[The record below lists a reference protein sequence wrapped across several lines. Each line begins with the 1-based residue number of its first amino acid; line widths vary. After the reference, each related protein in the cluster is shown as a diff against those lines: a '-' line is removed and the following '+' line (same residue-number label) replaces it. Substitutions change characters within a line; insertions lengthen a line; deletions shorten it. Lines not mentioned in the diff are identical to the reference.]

1 MGPVDETAPR
11 RLTKLSF
18 RRDVRLFL
26 GALVGFLGILIVLLL
41 LFLRSFLQ
49 HTTDAI
55 ADERQTIANVAAA
68 DIAAGFDRTV
78 GELQLSTIRARYGAA
93 GAAVIM
99 PGGQRISS
107 GVLPES
113 DGVTTV
119 RRPTPAGTLLLV
131 FDEGR
136 VRTLR
141 GTFFVTTGVSL
152 AAVAAGALLLWLY
165 LPRITRPIEQM
176 LDSAAEI
183 RERAPHVDEQ
193 EYLIDTFRASIDLLK
208 AQKQELQELHDAQKI
223 RADDLERITSALTRS
238 LTSGFLALDP
248 DGRIVD
254 LNASAREILRAGD
267 AHVAGVPVSE
277 ALGDNDFT
285 RALTAAVSK
294 REALTRAEVMVGTQL
309 IGLTTVPLV
318 DAGER
323 FLALLALFTDLTPY
337 RELEARVR
345 DLQTLADLGE
355 ISAGIAHEFRNSLS
369 TMLGYLKLARRAGTI
384 EDTSRAIEKSER
396 EAALLAE
403 AVDRLLAFA
412 RPMKLERRSID
423 LLELT
428 REVCERI
435 DSGAVPLACDGVEV
449 AVQGDR
455 ALLVR
460 ALDNLV
466 RNAVDSVREK
476 GSGAVRVI
484 VADGETAQ
492 VRVEDDGV
500 GVDAAEVPRLMLPF
514 QSLKPSGYGLGLP
527 LARKIVLLHGG
538 TVRLTGEKGKGAVA
552 VVELPVSENRN

>member
-1 MGPVDETAPR
+1 M
-11 RLTKLSF
+11 TKLGF

-41 LFLRSFLQ
+41 LFLRSFLE

-55 ADERQTIANVAAA
+55 AAERETIANVAASDLA
-68 DIAAGFDRTV
+68 GGFDRTV
-78 GELQLSTIRARYGAA
+78 AELQLSAIRARYGAA
-93 GAAVIM
+93 GAAVVM
-99 PGGQRISS
+99 ADGRRVTS

-113 DGVTTV
+113 DGVATV
-119 RRPTPAGTLLLV
+119 RRVTPAGTLLLV

-141 GTFFVTTGVSL
+141 GTFLLTAGVSL
-152 AAVAAGALLLWLY
+152 AAVAAGALLLALY

-193 EYLIDTFRASIDLLK
+193 EYLIDTFRASIDQLK

-238 LTSGFLALDP
+238 LASGFLALDP
-248 DGRIVD
+248 NGNIVD
-254 LNASAREILRAGD
+254 LNAAAREILHAGD
-267 AHVAGVPVSE
+267 APLAGVPVAE
-277 ALGDNDFT
+277 ALGANDFT
-285 RALTAAVSK
+285 RALLEAVEH
-294 REALTRAEVMVGTQL
+294 RAALTRAEVAVGSQL
-309 IGLTTVPLV
+309 IGLTTVPLI
-318 DAGER
+318 DASQR
-323 FLALLALFTDLTPY
+323 FLALLALFTDLTPF

-369 TMLGYLKLARRAGTI
+369 TMLGYLKLARRAGSL
-384 EDTSRAIEKSER
+384 EDTARAIEKSER

-412 RPMKLERRSID
+412 RPMKIERNRID

-435 DSGAVPLACDGVEV
+435 DPGTVPLTCGGTAVD
-449 AVQGDR
+449 VQGDR

-476 GSGAVRVI
+476 GSGSVRVI
-484 VADGETAQ
+484 VADGDPPH

-500 GVDAAEVPRLMLPF
+500 GVDAADVPRLMLPF
-514 QSLKPSGYGLGLP
+514 QSQKPSGYGLGLP

-538 TVRLTGEKGKGAVA
+538 TIRLTGSKGVGAVA
-552 VVELPVSENRN
+552 TMELPRIG

>member
-1 MGPVDETAPR
+1 
-11 RLTKLSF
+11 
-18 RRDVRLFL
+18 VRLFL

-41 LFLRSFLQ
+41 LFLRSFLE
-49 HTTDAI
+49 HTTDSI
-55 ADERQTIANVAAA
+55 AAERQTIANVAAG
-68 DIAAGFDRTV
+68 DIADGFDRNV
-78 GELQLSTIRARYGAA
+78 AELQLSAIRARYGVA
-93 GAAVIM
+93 GTAMLM
-99 PGGQRISS
+99 P
-107 GVLPES
+107 
-113 DGVTTV
+113 DGRRVTTGVVPETEGVAVV
-119 RRPTPAGTLLLV
+119 RRATPAGTLVLV

-141 GTFFVTTGVSL
+141 GTFFLTAAVSL

-208 AQKQELQELHDAQKI
+208 AQKQELQALHDAQKI

-267 AHVAGVPVSE
+267 ASLAGVPVDE
-277 ALGDNDFT
+277 ALGTNGFT
-285 RALTAAVSK
+285 SALLAAV
-294 REALTRAEVMVGTQL
+294 RDRAALTRAEVAVGTQL
-309 IGLTTVPLV
+309 IGLTTVPLI
-318 DAGER
+318 DAGQR

-369 TMLGYLKLARRAGTI
+369 TMLGYLKLARRAGTL

-412 RPMKLERRSID
+412 RPMKIDRHRID

-435 DSGAVPLACDGVEV
+435 DAGAVPLTCGGE
-449 AVQGDR
+449 AVDVHGDR

-476 GSGAVRVI
+476 GSGGVRVV
-484 VADGETAQ
+484 VADGDPPH

-500 GVDAAEVPRLMLPF
+500 GIDAADVPRLLLPF
-514 QSLKPSGYGLGLP
+514 QSQKPSGYGLGLP

-538 TVRLTGEKGKGAVA
+538 SMRLTGEKGVGAVA
-552 VVELPVSENRN
+552 TIELPGGRDEGRGTRDE

>member
-1 MGPVDETAPR
+1 VDDTAPR
-11 RLTKLSF
+11 RLTKLGF

-41 LFLRSFLQ
+41 LFLRSYLE
-49 HTTDAI
+49 HTTDSI
-55 ADERQTIANVAAA
+55 AAERQTIANVAAG
-68 DIAAGFDRTV
+68 DIADGFDRNV
-78 GELQLSTIRARYGAA
+78 AELQLSAIRARYGVA
-93 GAAVIM
+93 GTAILM
-99 PGGQRISS
+99 PDGRRVTT
-107 GVLPES
+107 GVVPETE
-113 DGVTTV
+113 GVATV
-119 RRPTPAGTLLLV
+119 RRVTPAGTLILV

-141 GTFFVTTGVSL
+141 GTFLRPAGVSL

-248 DGRIVD
+248 NGSIVD

-267 AHVAGVPVSE
+267 ALLAGVPVDQ
-277 ALGDNDFT
+277 ALGTNDFT
-285 RALTAAVSK
+285 SALLAAV
-294 REALTRAEVMVGTQL
+294 RDRAALTRAEVAVGTQL
-309 IGLTTVPLV
+309 IGLTTVPLM
-318 DAGER
+318 DAGQR

-369 TMLGYLKLARRAGTI
+369 TMLGYLKLARRAGTL
-384 EDTSRAIEKSER
+384 EDTARAIEKSER

-412 RPMKLERRSID
+412 RPMKIDRHRID

-435 DSGAVPLACDGVEV
+435 DAGAVSLSCGGEAAEV
-449 AVQGDR
+449 HGDR

-476 GSGAVRVI
+476 GSGGVRVV
-484 VADGETAQ
+484 VAGGDPPQ

-500 GVDAAEVPRLMLPF
+500 GIDAADVPRLMLPF
-514 QSLKPSGYGLGLP
+514 QSQKPSGYGLGLP

-538 TVRLTGEKGKGAVA
+538 SMRLTGEKGVGAVA
-552 VVELPVSENRN
+552 TIELPR

>member
-1 MGPVDETAPR
+1 M
-11 RLTKLSF
+11 
-18 RRDVRLFL
+18 RLFL

-41 LFLRSFLQ
+41 LFLRSYLE
-49 HTTDAI
+49 HTVDAI
-55 ADERQTIANVAAA
+55 GDERQTIANVAASEVA
-68 DIAAGFDRTV
+68 GGFDRNV
-78 GELQLSTIRARYGAA
+78 GELQLSAMRARYGIA
-93 GAAVIM
+93 GAAIVLAD
-99 PGGQRISS
+99 GRRITS
-107 GVLPES
+107 GVLPET
-113 DGVTTV
+113 DGVAIV
-119 RRPTPAGTLLLV
+119 QRPTPAGTLHLV

-141 GTFFVTTGVSL
+141 GTFLMTAAVSL

-165 LPRITRPIEQM
+165 LPRITKPIEQM

-208 AQKQELQELHDAQKI
+208 TQKQELQELHDAQKI

-248 DGRIVD
+248 EGKIVD
-254 LNASAREILRAGD
+254 LNASAREILNAGD
-267 AHVAGVPVSE
+267 AALAGASVTE
-277 ALGDNDFT
+277 ALGTNGFT
-285 RALTAAVSK
+285 VALSDAVAQRST
-294 REALTRAEVMVGTQL
+294 LSRAEVTVGSQL
-309 IGLTTVPLV
+309 IGLTTVPLI
-318 DAGER
+318 DANER
-323 FLALLALFTDLTPY
+323 FLALLALFTDLTPF

-369 TMLGYLKLARRAGTI
+369 TMLGYLKLARRAGSL

-412 RPMKLERRSID
+412 RPMKIDRHDID
-423 LLELT
+423 LLELV

-435 DSGAVPLACDGVEV
+435 DATALECGGKSVHVL
-449 AVQGDR
+449 GDR
-455 ALLVR
+455 PLLVR

-476 GSGAVRVI
+476 GSGGVRVI
-484 VADGETAQ
+484 VDDGEVAQ

-500 GVDAAEVPRLMLPF
+500 GLDVSEVPRLMLPF
-514 QSLKPSGYGLGLP
+514 QSEKPSGYGLGLP

-538 TVRLTGEKGKGAVA
+538 TIRLTGTRGVGAVA
-552 VVELPVSENRN
+552 TVELPKG

>member
-1 MGPVDETAPR
+1 M
-11 RLTKLSF
+11 
-18 RRDVRLFL
+18 RLFL

-41 LFLRSFLQ
+41 LFLRSFLE

-55 ADERQTIANVAAA
+55 AAERETIANVAAG
-68 DIAAGFDRTV
+68 DLAAGFDRSV
-78 GELQLSTIRARYGAA
+78 AELQLAAIRARYGAA
-93 GAAVIM
+93 GAAVLM
-99 PGGQRISS
+99 PDGRRATS
-107 GVLPES
+107 GVVPETE
-113 DGVTTV
+113 GVATV
-119 RRPTPAGTLLLV
+119 RRVTPAGTLILV

-136 VRTLR
+136 VRALR
-141 GTFFVTTGVSL
+141 GTFLLTAGVSL

-183 RERAPHVDEQ
+183 RERAPHDDEQ

-248 DGRIVD
+248 HGRIVD

-267 AHVAGVPVSE
+267 AHLAGMQLSE
-277 ALGDNDFT
+277 ALGTNGFT
-285 RALTAAVSK
+285 SALMKAVHDRA
-294 REALTRAEVMVGTQL
+294 ALSRAEIAVGSQL
-309 IGLTTVPLV
+309 IGLTTVPLI
-318 DAGER
+318 DAGQR
-323 FLALLALFTDLTPY
+323 YLALLALFTDLTPY

-369 TMLGYLKLARRAGTI
+369 TMLGYLKLARRAGTLD
-384 EDTSRAIEKSER
+384 DTARAIEKSER

-412 RPMKLERRSID
+412 RPMKIERHRID

-435 DSGAVPLACDGVEV
+435 DAGEVPLTCGGAAVD
-449 AVQGDR
+449 VQGDR

-476 GSGAVRVI
+476 GSGGVRVI
-484 VADGETAQ
+484 VADGDPPH

-500 GVDAAEVPRLMLPF
+500 GIDAADVPRLMLPF
-514 QSLKPSGYGLGLP
+514 QSQKPNGYGLGLP

-538 TVRLTGEKGKGAVA
+538 AMRLTGEKGKGAVA
-552 VVELPVSENRN
+552 VVELPR

>member
-1 MGPVDETAPR
+1 VDETAPR

-41 LFLRSFLQ
+41 LFLRSYLE

-55 ADERQTIANVAAA
+55 AAERETIANVAAS
-68 DIAAGFDRTV
+68 DIAGGFDRNV
-78 GELQLSTIRARYGAA
+78 AEIQLAAIRARYGAA

-99 PGGQRISS
+99 AGGRRVTS

-113 DGVTTV
+113 DGVATV
-119 RRPTPAGTLLLV
+119 RRVTPAGTLLLV

-141 GTFFVTTGVSL
+141 GTFFLTAAVSL
-152 AAVAAGALLLWLY
+152 AAVAAGVLLLALY

-176 LDSAAEI
+176 LDSASEI

-193 EYLIDTFRASIDLLK
+193 EYLIDTFRASIDQLK
-208 AQKQELQELHDAQKI
+208 AQKQELQELHDVQKV

-248 DGRIVD
+248 NGNIVD
-254 LNASAREILRAGD
+254 LNASAREILHAGD
-267 AHVAGVPVSE
+267 AHLAGIGVAVG
-277 ALGDNDFT
+277 LGENDFT
-285 RALTAAVSK
+285 RALLEAVEQ
-294 REALTRAEVMVGTQL
+294 RAALTRTEIAVGSQL
-309 IGLTTVPLV
+309 IGLTTVPLI
-318 DAGER
+318 DASQR

-369 TMLGYLKLARRAGTI
+369 TMLGYLKLARRAGSL
-384 EDTSRAIEKSER
+384 EDTARAIEKSER

-412 RPMKLERRSID
+412 RPMTIDRHRID

-428 REVCERI
+428 QEVCERI
-435 DSGAVPLACDGVEV
+435 DPGAVPLTCGGTRVD
-449 AVQGDR
+449 VQGDR

-476 GSGAVRVI
+476 GSGGVRVV
-484 VADGETAQ
+484 VADGDPPH

-500 GVDAAEVPRLMLPF
+500 GVDPADVPRLMLPF
-514 QSLKPSGYGLGLP
+514 QSQKPSGYGLGLP

-538 TVRLTGEKGKGAVA
+538 AIRLTGTRGVGAVA
-552 VVELPVSENRN
+552 TVELPGAR